1 MAAHNERLQAALE
14 IFDSANAE
22 DPNMESVDD
31 KEEPSALIY
40 GQRMT
45 EMLAHFAPQASEEL
59 QLAIRAQHLMR
70 WVIPRG
76 DFPEGLK
83 GYNQWR
89 RAQQLFHAEKAG
101 GILLEAGYE
110 EPAVSRVQFLLRKEK
125 RTSDAEAQTLEDVA
139 SLVFIAHYFKPFVD
153 KYTQYDEEKLV
164 DIVRKTWRKMSPRG
178 HEAALKVSL
187 PEREQ
192 ALVVRAVS
200 E

>member
-1 MAAHNERLQAALE
+1 MAVQNERFQAALE
-14 IFDSANAE
+14 KFDAANAE
-22 DPNMESVDD
+22 DPHMESVDG
-31 KEEPSALIY
+31 KQAPSARIY
-40 GQRMT
+40 GHRMT
-45 EMLAHFAPQASEEL
+45 EMLDHFAPDASEEL
-59 QLAIRAQHLMR
+59 KLAIRAQHLMR

-83 GYNQWR
+83 GYNKWR

-101 GILLEAGYE
+101 EILEEAGYE
-110 EPAVSRVQFLLRKEK
+110 EPAISRVQFLLRKEK
-125 RTSDAEAQTLEDVA
+125 RTTDAEAQTLEDVA

-164 DIVRKTWRKMSPRG
+164 DIVQKTWRKMSPQA

-200 E
+200 G